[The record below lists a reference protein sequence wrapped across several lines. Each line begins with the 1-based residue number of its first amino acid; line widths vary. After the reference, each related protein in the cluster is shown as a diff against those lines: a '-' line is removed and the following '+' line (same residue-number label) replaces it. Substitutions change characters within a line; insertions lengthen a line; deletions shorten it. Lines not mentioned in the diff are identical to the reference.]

1 MWYNENQRTR
11 VLVFSR
17 IQAERAAVILC
28 DGKQIE
34 LSGGASDTTN
44 NRMELMG
51 LIQGLK
57 ALDKDTTSVKI
68 YSDSQ
73 YVVRAFNDGWLKSW
87 KRNGWKRKEGPVKNL
102 DLWKELD
109 KLTAQRKCTF
119 IWVKGHNGNQYNEL
133 CDQMACAESAKYA
146 DGCGEEDD
154 RPADIL
160 FSVDDILAALDE
172 VLKEAQKGETIEE
185 CIRKNMPV
193 VIVGDYDADGI
204 TSTTILT
211 RLLYSMGVKVRP
223 IIPRRF
229 TDGYGVS
236 DSILKGV
243 ENSLIITV
251 DNGIAAGDVLD
262 KAATEHGNT
271 VVVLDHHLADG
282 REPKRAAVIC
292 DPHMDGDSSPYK
304 EYCGAGLA
312 FKLAQYMLRVA
323 DISAMPDDLLVL
335 ACIGTIADSMPLT
348 GDNRAIVMN
357 GLRRVN
363 SGEAHLPAGIN
374 QLLWTASS
382 GAPMN
387 EETIAY
393 TVAPLIN
400 APGRMYNAGGTS
412 VLKALLCT
420 DNSNAQAYLGK
431 MVAINNDRKATV
443 EEWMGKIRAAIDTQE
458 KLSAPLVAFAKKM
471 PEGIVGLVA
480 GKLAN
485 QYHVPTIVLVETED
499 GIAKGSGRSYG
510 DFDMKAMLDTLSDL
524 LITYGGH
531 VGAAG
536 LSLMPDKVSEFRK
549 RARDYCTGIEQA
561 GEYIRY
567 DIVLQSKDFG
577 AAVQTLKKYQPFGQ
591 SVPKPVCMVRG
602 FQALGM
608 LEMGTNK
615 THIKLSGR
623 NGNVVAFNMAEAFRS
638 MGSPEVIDAVG
649 SLGENTFRGE
659 TTVQFLADDI
669 RAHI

>member
-1 MWYNENQRTR
+1 MEW
-11 VLVFSR
+11 
-17 IQAERAAVILC
+17 IQNKTIYHTIEEAILGMSGQSAEELLSPREVPAEQVCGI
-28 DGKQIE
+28 KQ
-34 LSGGASDTTN
+34 A
-44 NRMELMG
+44 
-51 LIQGLK
+51 
-57 ALDKDTTSVKI
+57 
-68 YSDSQ
+68 
-73 YVVRAFNDGWLKSW
+73 
-87 KRNGWKRKEGPVKNL
+87 
-102 DLWKELD
+102 
-109 KLTAQRKCTF
+109 
-119 IWVKGHNGNQYNEL
+119 
-133 CDQMACAESAKYA
+133 
-146 DGCGEEDD
+146 
-154 RPADIL
+154 
-160 FSVDDILAALDE
+160 
-172 VLKEAQKGETIEE
+172 GETIEE

-443 EEWMGKIRAAIDTQE
+443 EE
-458 KLSAPLVAFAKKM
+458 
-471 PEGIVGLVA
+471 
-480 GKLAN
+480 
-485 QYHVPTIVLVETED
+485 
-499 GIAKGSGRSYG
+499 
-510 DFDMKAMLDTLSDL
+510 
-524 LITYGGH
+524 
-531 VGAAG
+531 
-536 LSLMPDKVSEFRK
+536 
-549 RARDYCTGIEQA
+549 
-561 GEYIRY
+561 
-567 DIVLQSKDFG
+567 
-577 AAVQTLKKYQPFGQ
+577 
-591 SVPKPVCMVRG
+591 
-602 FQALGM
+602 
-608 LEMGTNK
+608 
-615 THIKLSGR
+615 
-623 NGNVVAFNMAEAFRS
+623 
-638 MGSPEVIDAVG
+638 
-649 SLGENTFRGE
+649 
-659 TTVQFLADDI
+659 
-669 RAHI
+669 

>member
-1 MWYNENQRTR
+1 
-11 VLVFSR
+11 
-17 IQAERAAVILC
+17 
-28 DGKQIE
+28 
-34 LSGGASDTTN
+34 
-44 NRMELMG
+44 MEW
-51 LIQGLK
+51 IRNK
-57 ALDKDTTSVKI
+57 TAYHSV
-68 YSDSQ
+68 
-73 YVVRAFNDGWLKSW
+73 
-87 KRNGWKRKEGPVKNL
+87 
-102 DLWKELD
+102 
-109 KLTAQRKCTF
+109 
-119 IWVKGHNGNQYNEL
+119 
-133 CDQMACAESAKYA
+133 
-146 DGCGEEDD
+146 EE
-154 RPADIL
+154 A
-160 FSVDDILAALDE
+160 ILAMSGQSAEELLSPSE
-172 VLKEAQKGETIEE
+172 VPAEQVCGIKQAGETIEE

-236 DSILKGV
+236 DSILEGV
-243 ENSLIITV
+243 EKSLIITV

-282 REPKRAAVIC
+282 REPKHAAVIC

-312 FKLAQYMLRVA
+312 FKLAQYMLRAA

-536 LSLMPDKVSEFRK
+536 LSLMPNEVSEFRK

-567 DIVLQSKDFG
+567 DIVLQPQDFG

-591 SVPKPVCMVRG
+591 GVPKPVCMVRG
-602 FQALGM
+602 FQTLGM

>member
-1 MWYNENQRTR
+1 MEW
-11 VLVFSR
+11 
-17 IQAERAAVILC
+17 IQNKTIYHTIEEAILGMSGQSAEEQLSPREVPAEQVCGI
-28 DGKQIE
+28 KQ
-34 LSGGASDTTN
+34 A
-44 NRMELMG
+44 
-51 LIQGLK
+51 
-57 ALDKDTTSVKI
+57 
-68 YSDSQ
+68 
-73 YVVRAFNDGWLKSW
+73 
-87 KRNGWKRKEGPVKNL
+87 
-102 DLWKELD
+102 
-109 KLTAQRKCTF
+109 
-119 IWVKGHNGNQYNEL
+119 
-133 CDQMACAESAKYA
+133 
-146 DGCGEEDD
+146 
-154 RPADIL
+154 
-160 FSVDDILAALDE
+160 
-172 VLKEAQKGETIEE
+172 GETIEE

-236 DSILKGV
+236 DSILEGV
-243 ENSLIITV
+243 EKSLIITV
-251 DNGIAAGDVLD
+251 DNGISAGDVLD

-282 REPKRAAVIC
+282 REPKHAAVTC

-420 DNSNAQAYLGK
+420 ERWLPLTTTGK
-431 MVAINNDRKATV
+431 RLLRSGWAK
-443 EEWMGKIRAAIDTQE
+443 
-458 KLSAPLVAFAKKM
+458 SAPRLTRRRSCPRHSLHSQRKCRRASLVWLLASWQISIMFQPLFWSKRKM
-471 PEGIVGLVA
+471 ALQKGRG
-480 GKLAN
+480 G
-485 QYHVPTIVLVETED
+485 PTEILT
-499 GIAKGSGRSYG
+499 
-510 DFDMKAMLDTLSDL
+510 
-524 LITYGGH
+524 
-531 VGAAG
+531 
-536 LSLMPDKVSEFRK
+536 
-549 RARDYCTGIEQA
+549 
-561 GEYIRY
+561 
-567 DIVLQSKDFG
+567 
-577 AAVQTLKKYQPFGQ
+577 
-591 SVPKPVCMVRG
+591 
-602 FQALGM
+602 
-608 LEMGTNK
+608 
-615 THIKLSGR
+615 
-623 NGNVVAFNMAEAFRS
+623 
-638 MGSPEVIDAVG
+638 
-649 SLGENTFRGE
+649 
-659 TTVQFLADDI
+659 
-669 RAHI
+669 